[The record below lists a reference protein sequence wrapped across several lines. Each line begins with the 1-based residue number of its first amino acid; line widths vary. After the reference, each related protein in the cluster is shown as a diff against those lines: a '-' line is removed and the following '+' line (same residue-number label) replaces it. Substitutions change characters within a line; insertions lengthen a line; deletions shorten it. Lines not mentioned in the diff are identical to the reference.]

1 MVFHVGLW
9 NAASSYTMG
18 HVGCSGST
26 WGDDRHPGHG
36 ADDLLRVN
44 GGGEGGPGADSER
57 QLYGNSDAPPLEGA
71 RVTGAGVCSAGGAYA
86 GRDSSVRHVEGL
98 MGGSCWLILWLIFAS
113 ALRKSVCDANNF
125 LRLITASIHFVVD
138 ANIDRHDL

>member
-1 MVFHVGLW
+1 
-9 NAASSYTMG
+9 MG

-57 QLYGNSDAPPLEGA
+57 QLYGNSNAPPLEGA
-71 RVTGAGVCSAGGAYA
+71 GVTGAGVWGAGSVCA
-86 GRDSSVRHVEGL
+86 GLDSSARHVGGL
-98 MGGSCWLILWLIFAS
+98 IGGPCWLILLLIFAR
-113 ALRKSVCDANNF
+113 ALRKSVCDAYNC
-125 LRLITASIHFVVD
+125 LLLITASIHFVVD